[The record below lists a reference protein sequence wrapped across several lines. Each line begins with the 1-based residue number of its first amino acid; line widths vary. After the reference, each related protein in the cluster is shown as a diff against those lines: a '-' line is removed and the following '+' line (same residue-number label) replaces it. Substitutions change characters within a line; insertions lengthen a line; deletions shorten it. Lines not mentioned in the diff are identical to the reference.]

1 MVVRWSIYFEW
12 LKPFLFDMVIFQFA
26 KSQSHASS
34 LAALQVSFDEI
45 MIHLDVNKDGKA
57 FR

>member
-1 MVVRWSIYFEW
+1 
-12 LKPFLFDMVIFQFA
+12 MVIFQFA